1 MKLWKLLCSVIIIS
15 FLLISCS
22 NNTLDTAKEKE
33 AETSEIEDIVWSP
46 IELLNLTEFN
56 WTNDEIL
63 YIKELNKKGYIK
75 IATKINST
83 VYFPLDDG
91 TILGFHYNIIEEFAK
106 LAGIKV
112 DLQLVEWNDYFYKE
126 GADLEKVKSDLNYS
140 YVPTLI
146 EDVDLYID
154 GITSLPWREKMFDI
168 IKFVPSKQMIITRK
182 DDVLLSL
189 SDLNNKTYSM
199 VKDTSMEQNM
209 DIIIND
215 NALETTCF
223 YVEDFD
229 LMVQKVIDGEVYFTV
244 VDSDATYRV
253 INENDNITVA
263 MPISEIQIMGWGIHK
278 EDQILNSIL
287 YKYLEYAQNNQILD
301 YYWKDAYGMTF
312 INYLKILQLD

>member
-1 MKLWKLLCSVIIIS
+1 M
-15 FLLISCS
+15 
-22 NNTLDTAKEKE
+22 
-33 AETSEIEDIVWSP
+33 
-46 IELLNLTEFN
+46 LNLTEFN